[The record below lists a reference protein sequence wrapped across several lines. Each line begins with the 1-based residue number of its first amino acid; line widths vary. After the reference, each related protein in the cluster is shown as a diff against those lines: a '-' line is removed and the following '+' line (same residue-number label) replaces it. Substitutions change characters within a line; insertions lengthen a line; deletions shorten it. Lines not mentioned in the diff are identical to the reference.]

1 MLYWQD
7 KSGLPNFYKGWN
19 VFIGEEQNDTA
30 TKFDTSLQKLLEWL
44 KEYMS
49 VDTVTILLPVTDQQN
64 LDVYASIGLEE
75 EIAQNIRIPIGHG
88 IAGRIA
94 ATMKPMILDNLSE
107 VEIVSPVLRQKD
119 LKSLVGIPVMLK
131 QGVVGVLHVGTF
143 KSHHFTERDVEQLQL
158 VAHRISTM
166 VDTEVLNCK
175 QSEYNQKFNLQHSYF
190 HPHFH
195 SVYQVLTVL
204 ILSVSTLKEQ
214 VLRLASAALACISS
228 AKQEDK
234 KYNLPMFNIG

>member
-19 VFIGEEQNDTA
+19 VFIGEEQNDTG
-30 TKFDTSLQKLLEWL
+30 TRFDTSLQKVLEWL

-75 EIAQNIRIPIGHG
+75 EITKNIRIPIGHG

-107 VEIVSPVLRQKD
+107 VEIVSPILRQKD
-119 LKSLVGIPVMLK
+119 LKSLVGIPVPLK
-131 QGVVGVLHVGTF
+131 QGLVGVLHVGTF

-158 VAHRISTM
+158 AAHRISTIIHG
-166 VDTEVLNCK
+166 EVLDFEQN
-175 QSEYNQKFNLQHSYF
+175 EYNQKLGLHNSYF
-190 HPHFH
+190 YPHFD
-195 SVYQVLTVL
+195 SVYQVLVL
-204 ILSVSTLKEQ
+204 SIFTLKER
-214 VLRLASAALACISS
+214 VLRLASAALAYISS
-228 AKQEDK
+228 ARQEDK
-234 KYNLPMFNIG
+234 EYTLPMFQIG